1 MKNNVTMTSFLDNR
15 KVLWGAGG
23 AAGECRCVA
32 AQRSLHEVASG
43 INLFS
48 HSNMYLDDGSSS
60 LPSICKTIPSDRRSI
75 PSTSKRPYNVQIT
88 AQANCD
94 RRQRMENARK
104 TQQQWGSRGRG
115 GCARCLYVFS
125 VARARGRKLS
135 KHPAAPLQQA
145 LHAHSQTSRGTQD
158 LSVPAMRVAGED
170 VQERGQVAAAVDFA

>member
-1 MKNNVTMTSFLDNR
+1 MLLRDAWRVGR
-15 KVLWGAGG
+15 
-23 AAGECRCVA
+23 ECRGVA
-32 AQRSLHEVASG
+32 AQRSLHKIASG
-43 INLFS
+43 PNLFE
-48 HSNMYLDDGSSS
+48 HSNMHLDNGSSS
-60 LPSICKTIPSDRRSI
+60 LPSICKTIPSDRRSL
-75 PSTSKRPYNVQIT
+75 PSTSKRPHNVQIT
-88 AQANCD
+88 AEANCD

-145 LHAHSQTSRGTQD
+145 LHAHSQTSRSTQD